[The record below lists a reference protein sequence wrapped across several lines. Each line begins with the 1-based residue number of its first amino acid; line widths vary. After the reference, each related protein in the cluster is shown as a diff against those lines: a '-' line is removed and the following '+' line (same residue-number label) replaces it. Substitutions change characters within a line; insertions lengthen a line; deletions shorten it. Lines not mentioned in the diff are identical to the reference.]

1 MITDSELHPRITE
14 IPDVSE
20 KALSLFV
27 NNMVWDDLMPWLPGV
42 NVDGVDDILPRFHEV
57 GVNFI
62 SLTLAAG
69 AGLGSSINSTM
80 RQIGKVRREIDQRSD
95 WLTLA
100 TSVAEIREAQK
111 NNKLAVNFNFQET
124 LPFENELDMIQVYYD
139 LGVRQALLA
148 YNQKNLVGDGC
159 AERTDSGLSNYGVEV
174 VKEMNRVGML
184 VDGSH
189 SGYRTTM
196 DAMEIS
202 ESPFIFSHSNPHFIC
217 PHYRSIKDEQI
228 KACAQTG
235 GVIGINGVGY
245 WVGDVNASTESIFRC
260 LDYTVE
266 MVGAEHVGLG
276 FDYVKNIDGIIDAV
290 RKAPLAWPAY
300 EGKEMVKHNYA
311 GAEQMIDLVQMM
323 LDQGYP
329 DDAIVGIL
337 GENWARVCDQVWK

>member
-1 MITDSELHPRITE
+1 MLIHRELEPRINE

-20 KALSLFV
+20 KALSLFESSL
-27 NNMVWDDLMPWLPGV
+27 VWDDLMPWLPGV
-42 NVDGVDDILPRFHEV
+42 NDDGIDDILPRFNEV

-80 RQIGKVRREIDQRSD
+80 HQIARVRREIQERSN

-100 TSVAEIREAQK
+100 SSVTEIREAQRK
-111 NNKLAVNFNFQET
+111 NKLAVNFNFQET
-124 LPFENELDMIQVYYD
+124 LPFENCLDMIHIYYD

-159 AERTDSGLSNYGVEV
+159 AERTDAGLSNYGVAV

-196 DAMEIS
+196 DAMEIG
-202 ESPFIFSHSNPHFIC
+202 ESPFIFSHSNPYAIC
-217 PHYRSIKDEQI
+217 PHYRSIKDDQI
-228 KACAQTG
+228 KACVQTG

-245 WVGDVNASTESIFRC
+245 WVGDINASTEAIFRC

-266 MVGAEHVGLG
+266 LVGAEYVGLG
-276 FDYVKNIDGIIDAV
+276 FDYVKNLDGIIDAV
-290 RKAPLAWPAY
+290 RKAPLAWPPY
-300 EGKEMVKHNYA
+300 EGKEMVKHN
-311 GAEQMIDLVQMM
+311 
-323 LDQGYP
+323 
-329 DDAIVGIL
+329 
-337 GENWARVCDQVWK
+337 